1 MNLRTRLF
9 WINEDSRAVFALKGP
24 WGIRKA
30 SIAKRSDGGCR
41 IIDPDSFNEALDALE
56 CAAKSIDE
64 IVYIENSSLC
74 SFEIVNVP
82 CGRRKSI
89 ACALAENH
97 FRAASRINEKEHIIS
112 SRIVKSDGFTS
123 SHFVCAIEVKDIDSA
138 FIISKR
144 YKIKISGIYCGI
156 DAAICA
162 YIKGSSEMTKS
173 YGAIALDSGYS
184 YSIAV
189 MHEGNP
195 VAAFRAKKSEY
206 ARAVEKIKETL
217 LSCSGEAIEDLVII
231 SGEGDF
237 FAEHITSGA
246 MIRVDN
252 LIVSRE
258 VQEYIMEGIPMG

>member
-9 WINEDSRAVFALKGP
+9 WINEDNRAVFAIKGP
-24 WGIRKA
+24 RGIRKV
-30 SIAKRSDGGCR
+30 SIPKRSDGGCR
-41 IIDPDSFNEALDALE
+41 IIDPDSFNEALDALK

-82 CGRRKSI
+82 GGRKSI
-89 ACALAENH
+89 ACTLAENH
-97 FRAASRINEKEHIIS
+97 FKAASRIDEKEHIIS
-112 SRIVKSDGFTS
+112 SRRVKSDSFIS

-144 YKIKISGIYCGI
+144 HKIKISGIYCGI

-162 YIKGSSEMTKS
+162 YIKSSSEMTKS

-189 MHEGNP
+189 MHEGSP

-217 LSCSGEAIEDLVII
+217 LSCSGEAFEDLVII

-258 VQEYIMEGIPMG
+258 VQEYIVEGIPMG